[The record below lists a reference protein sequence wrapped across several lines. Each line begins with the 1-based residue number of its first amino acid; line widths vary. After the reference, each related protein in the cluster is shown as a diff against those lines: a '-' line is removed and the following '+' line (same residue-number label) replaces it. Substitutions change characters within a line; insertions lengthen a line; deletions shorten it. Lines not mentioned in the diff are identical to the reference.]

1 MRTSIPYQ
9 HQATPTPIPT
19 PTLAMTSQSTSQTTS
34 QWRSVYRPTLFA
46 NKIAL
51 VTGGG
56 SGIGRSIAT
65 ELASL
70 GAIVV
75 IASRDEDKCAVAAEE
90 MNREIQ
96 QLNEDNGNNGNN
108 GRVVVGPSTS
118 IRDEDQVNDL
128 IQHIIQTY
136 SALHLLVNNA
146 GGQFVCS
153 AEELSSNGFQAVL
166 QTNLTGTF
174 HVCRSAY
181 EHHMRDHG
189 GAIVNITLGNRNGMP
204 NMCHSGAARAGIENM
219 SITLSQEWMESDVR
233 VNCVRPGIVFTDSGF
248 ENYGPAGDVFLE
260 RILPAMP
267 AKRFASPEEVSSAVC
282 WLLSEGA
289 SYVTGSVVSVD
300 GGSAFH
306 FLPLIDIEDSVHLPV
321 YGTLPRKAK
330 L

>member
-1 MRTSIPYQ
+1 MS
-9 HQATPTPIPT
+9 
-19 PTLAMTSQSTSQTTS
+19 S
-34 QWRSVYRPTLFA
+34 QWRSVFRPNLFSG
-46 NKIAL
+46 KVAL

-65 ELASL
+65 ELAAL
-70 GAIVV
+70 GATVV
-75 IASRDEDKCAVAAEE
+75 ISSRDEDKCVAAAEE
-90 MNREIQ
+90 MNEEIRRIS
-96 QLNEDNGNNGNN
+96 NDDDERRC

-128 IQHIIQTY
+128 MEYIIKTHK
-136 SALHLLVNNA
+136 ALHLLVNNA

-153 AEELSSNGFQAVL
+153 AEEMSSNGFQAVV
-166 QTNLTGTF
+166 QTNLAGTF
-174 HVCRSAY
+174 HVCRAAH
-181 EHHMRDHG
+181 EHYMRDNG
-189 GAIVNITLGNRNGMP
+189 GSVVNITLGNRNGMP
-204 NMCHSGAARAGIENM
+204 NMCHSGAARAGVENM
-219 SITLSQEWMESDVR
+219 SVTLSQEWMESGVR

-267 AKRFASPEEVSSAVC
+267 AKRFASAEEVSSAVC

-306 FLPLIDIEDSVHLPV
+306 FLPLIDIEDTTHLPV

>member
-1 MRTSIPYQ
+1 MANNPG
-9 HQATPTPIPT
+9 
-19 PTLAMTSQSTSQTTS
+19 TS
-34 QWRSVYRPTLFA
+34 QWRSVFRPTLFA
-46 NKIAL
+46 DKVAL

-70 GAIVV
+70 GATVV
-75 IASRDEDKCAVAAEE
+75 IASRDEDKCAAAAEE
-90 MNREIQ
+90 MNNEIRQ
-96 QLNEDNGNNGNN
+96 HLCTNGNAEMRC
-108 GRVVVGPSTS
+108 GRVVAGPSTS
-118 IRDEDQVNDL
+118 IRDEEQVQNL
-128 IQHIIQTY
+128 IEHTIQNY
-136 SALHLLVNNA
+136 KALHLLVNNA

-153 AEELSSNGFQAVL
+153 AEELSSKGFQAVV

-174 HVCRSAY
+174 HVCRAAY
-181 EHHMRDHG
+181 EHYMRDNG
-189 GAIVNITLGNRNGMP
+189 GSIVNITLGNRNGMP

-219 SITLSQEWMESDVR
+219 SVTLSQEWMESDVR

-248 ENYGPAGDVFLE
+248 ENYGPAGDIFLE
-260 RILPAMP
+260 KILPAMP
-267 AKRFASPEEVSSAVC
+267 AKRFSSPEEIASAVC

-306 FLPLIDIEDSVHLPV
+306 FLPLIDIEDTSHLPV
-321 YGTLPRKAK
+321 YGTLPRKAR